1 VWSAAKAAITDA
13 ESLLASD
20 VTAESDNIAA
30 AIVSI
35 DIAVRSNTTSVTA
48 RSSSFTVVG
57 DSPIRAIEGLVEL
70 HAARTADVAAR
81 APDERNIV
89 RRLIGEEVL
98 VFFMMSPSFSFQQQ
112 R

>member
-1 VWSAAKAAITDA
+1 V
-13 ESLLASD
+13 SLLAIA

-35 DIAVRSNTTSVTA
+35 DIAVRSKTTSVTA
-48 RSSSFTVVG
+48 MSSSLTVVG
-57 DSPIRAIEGLVEL
+57 DSPIRATEGLVEL
-70 HAARTADVAAR
+70 HAARTAVVAAS
-81 APDERNIV
+81 APDERSIV

-98 VFFMMSPSFSFQQQ
+98 VFFMMSPSFSC

>member
-1 VWSAAKAAITDA
+1 V
-13 ESLLASD
+13 SLLASV
-20 VTAESDNIAA
+20 VTAESDNIAD

-48 RSSSFTVVG
+48 MSSSLIVVG
-57 DSPIRAIEGLVEL
+57 DSPIRATEGLVEL
-70 HAARTADVAAR
+70 QAARTAVVAAS

-98 VFFMMSPSFSFQQQ
+98 VFFIMSPSFSC

>member
-1 VWSAAKAAITDA
+1 V
-13 ESLLASD
+13 SLLAIA

-57 DSPIRAIEGLVEL
+57 DSPIRATEGLVEL
-70 HAARTADVAAR
+70 QAARTADVAAS

-89 RRLIGEEVL
+89 RRLIGAEVL
-98 VFFMMSPSFSFQQQ
+98 VFFIMSPSFSC

>member
-1 VWSAAKAAITDA
+1 VWPAAKAAITGA

-35 DIAVRSNTTSVTA
+35 DIAVRSNATSVTA
-48 RSSSFTVVG
+48 RSSSFTMVG
-57 DSPIRAIEGLVEL
+57 DSPIRAIEGVDEP
-70 HAARTADVAAR
+70 HAARTAEVATR

-98 VFFMMSPSFSFQQQ
+98 VFFIMSPSFSCQQQ

>member
-1 VWSAAKAAITDA
+1 MTDA
-13 ESLLASD
+13 ESLVASA

-35 DIAVRSNTTSVTA
+35 DIAVRNKMTSVTA

-57 DSPIRAIEGLVEL
+57 EAPIRATAGFVEL
-70 HAARTADVAAR
+70 HAASTAVVAAS

-89 RRLIGEEVL
+89 RRLIGEEVA
-98 VFFMMSPSFSFQQQ
+98 VFFMMSPSFSCRQQ

>member
-1 VWSAAKAAITDA
+1 
-13 ESLLASD
+13 

-35 DIAVRSNTTSVTA
+35 DIAVRSKTTSVTA

-57 DSPIRAIEGLVEL
+57 DSPIRATEGLVEL
-70 HAARTADVAAR
+70 QAASTAVVAAS
-81 APDERNIV
+81 APDERNIA

-98 VFFMMSPSFSFQQQ
+98 VFFMMSPSFSC